1 MQKEDI
7 WGHILPSDLL
17 IYFTIEE
24 VKEVD
29 AEDGTKDIEIHL
41 WEKNTLPSGY
51 GRDEYESKGFFNP
64 KRTQDFPIRGRAVY
78 LLVKRRRWRHK
89 LTKEEIRSDYNFIA
103 AGAKLTEELSV
114 PIAIG
119 IKRYR

>member
-1 MQKEDI
+1 MKNESI

-17 IYFTIEE
+17 TYFTIEE
-24 VKEVD
+24 VKEVA
-29 AEDGTKDIEIHL
+29 AEDIEIHL
-41 WEKNTLPSGY
+41 EEKNTLPSGY
-51 GRDEYESKGFFNP
+51 AKDEYESKGFFNP
-64 KRTQDFPIRGRAVY
+64 KRIQDFPIRGRAVC
-78 LLVKRRRWRHK
+78 LIVKRRRWRHK
-89 LTKEEIRSDYNFIA
+89 QTKEEIRSDYNFIA